1 MGGFPASGGTTGSGG
16 SSSTG
21 GASAGSEYCGAGP
34 TRMGTATWYQL
45 ATPLVH
51 CSYPSGTL
59 PQYYGAMNDADYGMA
74 EVCGA
79 CVEVSSGGRSLVVQ
93 IVDECPLE
101 GNEAWCWAGSNHIDL
116 NQAAFQ
122 QLADLSL
129 GVVDISWR
137 YVPCEANG
145 TLQYAFKNGSSL
157 YWTGILVR
165 NSPVPVTRV
174 EVQNASGHWK
184 SLSRTDYNYWLDE
197 SGFGEGPYS
206 IRVTDANGSVA
217 VEEGVPSLTGSATGD
232 PTFRE
237 MSVQLPGC
245 N

>member
-1 MGGFPASGGTTGSGG
+1 MGGGPAVGGATATGGSG
-16 SSSTG
+16 
-21 GASAGSEYCGAGP
+21 GSEYCGVGP
-34 TRMGTATWYQL
+34 TRNGTATWYQL

-51 CSYPSGTL
+51 CSYPTHSL
-59 PQYYGAMNDADYGMA
+59 PQYYGAMNDADYGTA

-79 CVEVSSGGRSLVVQ
+79 CVEVSAGGRSVVVQ
-93 IVDECPLE
+93 IVDECPFE

-116 NQAAFQ
+116 SQAAFQ
-122 QLADLSL
+122 QLADLNV

-137 YVPCEANG
+137 YVPCEVNG
-145 TLQYAFKNGSSL
+145 NLQYAFKDGSSI
-157 YWTGILVR
+157 YWTGILIR
-165 NSPVPVTRV
+165 NSAVPIVRV
-174 EVQNASGHWK
+174 EVTNASGYWK

-206 IRVTDANGSVA
+206 IRVTDANGSTA
-217 VEEGVPSLTGSATGD
+217 VEAGVPSLTGSATGE
-232 PTFRE
+232 PTFHE

>member
-1 MGGFPASGGTTGSGG
+1 MGGGPAVGGATATDGSG
-16 SSSTG
+16 
-21 GASAGSEYCGAGP
+21 GSEYCGVRP
-34 TRMGTATWYQL
+34 TRNGTATWYQL

-51 CSYPSGTL
+51 CSYPTHSL
-59 PQYYGAMNDADYGMA
+59 PQYYGAMNDADYGTA

-79 CVEVSSGGRSLVVQ
+79 CVEVSAGGRSVVVQ
-93 IVDECPLE
+93 IVDECPFE

-116 NQAAFQ
+116 SQAAFQ
-122 QLADLSL
+122 QLADLNV

-137 YVPCEANG
+137 YVPCEVNG
-145 TLQYAFKNGSSL
+145 NLQYAFKDGSSI
-157 YWTGILVR
+157 YWTGILIR
-165 NSPVPVTRV
+165 NSAVPIVRV
-174 EVQNASGHWK
+174 EVTNASGYWK

-206 IRVTDANGSVA
+206 IRVTDANGSTA
-217 VEEGVPSLTGSATGD
+217 VEAGVPSLTGSATGE
-232 PTFRE
+232 PTFHE